1 MPAALG
7 SIDPT
12 MTSLMRTIGGQ
23 GSKMKRT
30 SLTHPLEIAALS
42 AGPTFGR
49 VGITFC
55 PGKYDRHAM
64 SGYWERDLSRDLD
77 AIRDWGA
84 VAVVTLVEPNELVA
98 LRVEH
103 LGEEVLRRKMLW
115 FHLPIIDVSTPD
127 EGFERQWEAAGNELR
142 TLLRSGRDVLVHC
155 RGGLGRAGTIG
166 ARLLIELGMEPA
178 TAIRQV
184 RAARPGAIETNEQ
197 ERYVMGVHT
206 RT

>member
-1 MPAALG
+1 MHAAVG
-7 SIDPT
+7 SIDPAV
-12 MTSLMRTIGGQ
+12 TSLVRTIGGQ

-64 SGYWERDLSRDLD
+64 SGSWERDLSRDLD
-77 AIRDWGA
+77 AISDWGA

-103 LGEEVLRRKMLW
+103 LGEEVRRRKMLW

-127 EGFERQWEAAGNELR
+127 EGFERQWEVAGNELR

-197 ERYVMGVHT
+197 ERYVMDVRT

>member
-1 MPAALG
+1 
-7 SIDPT
+7 
-12 MTSLMRTIGGQ
+12 
-23 GSKMKRT
+23 MKRT

-64 SGYWERDLSRDLD
+64 SGYGERDLSRDLD

-127 EGFERQWEAAGNELR
+127 EGFEQQWEVAGNKLR
-142 TLLRSGRDVLVHC
+142 TLLHSGRDVLVHC

-184 RAARPGAIETNEQ
+184 RAARPGAIETYDQ